1 MEIINIHGGDQS
13 SLSVIQS
20 LILSTSFNELSVF
33 WIFCII
39 KKCIEKSKFI
49 NEKVLTKLLLLFY
62 YYYYYYYYY
71 GHPTIGVEFL
81 YYFRSDNFGI
91 KELLLD
97 ILLLE

>member
-39 KKCIEKSKFI
+39 KKCMEKSKFI
-49 NEKVLTKLLLLFY
+49 NEKVLTK
-62 YYYYYYYYY
+62 YYYY

>member
-49 NEKVLTKLLLLFY
+49 NEKVLTKLLLLLL
-62 YYYYYYYYY
+62 YY